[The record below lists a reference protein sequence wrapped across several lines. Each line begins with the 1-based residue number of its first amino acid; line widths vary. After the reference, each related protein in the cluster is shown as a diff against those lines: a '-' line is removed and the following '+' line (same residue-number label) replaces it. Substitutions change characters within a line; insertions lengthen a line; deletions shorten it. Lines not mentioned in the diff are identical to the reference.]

1 MNRIQMSP
9 SRRTRLVVF
18 LSMMSF
24 MLVASATARAQDVKA
39 TVQVEAAG
47 SPAMSMEYWMGAES
61 VRIDMA
67 QGQAVSI
74 VWTSGASPT
83 MLMIQHAERS
93 YMEWGDQQ
101 FQMMRQMMQRLPG
114 AGGGGDTP
122 EVNVDDI
129 RFEPTGETETI
140 GPWSA
145 SGVRMTGMEAGQD
158 GTFWIASEL
167 DTGLFELFA
176 RMGDAL
182 EAMQM
187 PMLGGG
193 LGGAQSQLTRYTEM
207 KNVAGLPDGGV
218 VRVNAND
225 PNGATT
231 ITLQSIDVGPFGDN
245 PFAPPAGYE
254 KMQMPSFP
262 E

>member
-1 MNRIQMSP
+1 
-9 SRRTRLVVF
+9 
-18 LSMMSF
+18 
-24 MLVASATARAQDVKA
+24 
-39 TVQVEAAG
+39 
-47 SPAMSMEYWMGAES
+47 MSMEYWMGAES

-83 MLMIQHAERS
+83 MLMIQHAERR
-93 YMEWGDQQ
+93 YMEWGDQECQ
-101 FQMMRQMMQRLPG
+101 TMRQMMQRMPG
-114 AGGGGDTP
+114 TGGGGDAP
-122 EVNVDDI
+122 EVSVDDI
-129 RFEPTGETETI
+129 RFEL
-140 GPWSA
+140 S
-145 SGVRMTGMEAGQD
+145 
-158 GTFWIASEL
+158 
-167 DTGLFELFA
+167 A

-182 EAMQM
+182 EEMQM
-187 PMLGGG
+187 PMMGGG
-193 LGGAQSQLTRYTEM
+193 LGGAQSRLARYTQM

-254 KMQMPSFP
+254 KMQMPSFL